1 MKMGVENGDGEGL
14 GQGNVGI
21 LDQKEINLVSSNFY
35 DKMSLFNFLRFFYFV
50 GLKSQD
56 LGSILPTSRLN

>member
-35 DKMSLFNFLRFFYFV
+35 DKMSLFN
-50 GLKSQD
+50 
-56 LGSILPTSRLN
+56 